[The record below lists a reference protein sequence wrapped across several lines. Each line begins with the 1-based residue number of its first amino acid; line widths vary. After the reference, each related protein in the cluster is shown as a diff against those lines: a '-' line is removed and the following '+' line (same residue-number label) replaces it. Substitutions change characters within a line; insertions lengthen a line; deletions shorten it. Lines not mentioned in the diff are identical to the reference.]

1 MIPYS
6 FHPEAETEFVDAALF
21 YESRV
26 EGLGRLYAA
35 AVSRIISFVRE
46 HPDAGAPVQPD
57 ARRVLVGR
65 FPYAVVYQHRHGA
78 ILVLAVAHFS
88 RRPGYWR
95 RRK

>member
-1 MIPYS
+1 VISHS
-6 FHPEAETEFVDAALF
+6 FHPDAETELVEATLF

-35 AVSRIISFVRE
+35 EVDRIISFLRE
-46 HPDAGAPVQPD
+46 YPDAGTLVRPD
-57 ARRVLVGR
+57 TRRALVDR

-78 ILVLAVAHFS
+78 ILVLAVAHLS